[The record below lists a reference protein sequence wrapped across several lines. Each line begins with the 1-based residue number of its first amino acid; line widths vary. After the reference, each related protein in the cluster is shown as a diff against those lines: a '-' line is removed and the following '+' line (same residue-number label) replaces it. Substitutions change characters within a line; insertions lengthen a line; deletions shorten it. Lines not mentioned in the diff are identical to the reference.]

1 MDSTPFRPLPSR
13 STSVARTAP
22 SMMTAL
28 PLGSRS
34 NRPFVAGSCLD
45 TRNPLELVGHMLPG
59 MRGELD

>member
-1 MDSTPFRPLPSR
+1 MELHPLPSPSLAEHVR
-13 STSVARTAP
+13 CPDRTVDDE
-22 SMMTAL
+22 AL